1 MVSRALALRLAL
13 GAAALVEPLAAQLSD
28 VIVYTHSS
36 SSGSPEL
43 ANSAVEVAR

>member
-1 MVSRALALRLAL
+1 MVLRLAL
-13 GAAALVEPLAAQLSD
+13 GAATLVEPLAAQLSD
-28 VIVYTHSS
+28 VVVYTHS